1 VNADIENAVLYCM
14 ISDAECCSRGLQ
26 SLREGDFTRREN
38 VALLQS
44 IRSCAAAGT
53 VDLVTLSTFTN
64 DGGAH
69 AAHVCGQFY
78 PPSNF
83 GSYLDALHAQNRR
96 KRSIAAAREALSA
109 AEQNAE
115 GWETLMQQA
124 ATLSVVDN
132 GDVAPVGVRAIDAID
147 KLFADRAAAL
157 STGFPGL
164 DGVTRGISPGE
175 LFVVAARP
183 GMGKTAFATR
193 IATNAARGGAVTAVF
208 SLEMSQMMLLRRIV
222 YAEAKV
228 AEAQLLAQNEAAM
241 LRALEAAGRIA
252 EMPLYIH
259 DKASITAD
267 EIASA
272 CYRIKQKEGKID
284 LVVIDYLQLITA
296 RNARNQ
302 NREQTVA
309 EISRRL
315 KLFALDMNVPVLL
328 LSQISREVE
337 KRGDGVP
344 RLADLRESGAIE
356 QDADVVLFICGE
368 EDNAPNMRRLAVAKN
383 RSGRTGSISVGWD
396 GATFRFYPITE

>member
-1 VNADIENAVLYCM
+1 MQLGGINVNADIENAVLYCV

-147 KLFADRAAAL
+147 KISFLPTVQQRFPQGSQGLTELRG
-157 STGFPGL
+157 GFPPASCLLLLPAQAWERPLSQRGL
-164 DGVTRGISPGE
+164 
-175 LFVVAARP
+175 
-183 GMGKTAFATR
+183 
-193 IATNAARGGAVTAVF
+193 
-208 SLEMSQMMLLRRIV
+208 Q
-222 YAEAKV
+222 
-228 AEAQLLAQNEAAM
+228 QM
-241 LRALEAAGRIA
+241 LRAA
-252 EMPLYIH
+252 E
-259 DKASITAD
+259 
-267 EIASA
+267 
-272 CYRIKQKEGKID
+272 Q
-284 LVVIDYLQLITA
+284 
-296 RNARNQ
+296 
-302 NREQTVA
+302 
-309 EISRRL
+309 
-315 KLFALDMNVPVLL
+315 
-328 LSQISREVE
+328 
-337 KRGDGVP
+337 
-344 RLADLRESGAIE
+344 
-356 QDADVVLFICGE
+356 
-368 EDNAPNMRRLAVAKN
+368 
-383 RSGRTGSISVGWD
+383 
-396 GATFRFYPITE
+396 

>member
-1 VNADIENAVLYCM
+1 
-14 ISDAECCSRGLQ
+14 
-26 SLREGDFTRREN
+26 
-38 VALLQS
+38 
-44 IRSCAAAGT
+44 
-53 VDLVTLSTFTN
+53 
-64 DGGAH
+64 
-69 AAHVCGQFY
+69 
-78 PPSNF
+78 
-83 GSYLDALHAQNRR
+83 
-96 KRSIAAAREALSA
+96 
-109 AEQNAE
+109 
-115 GWETLMQQA
+115 
-124 ATLSVVDN
+124 
-132 GDVAPVGVRAIDAID
+132 
-147 KLFADRAAAL
+147 
-157 STGFPGL
+157 
-164 DGVTRGISPGE
+164 
-175 LFVVAARP
+175 
-183 GMGKTAFATR
+183 
-193 IATNAARGGAVTAVF
+193 
-208 SLEMSQMMLLRRIV
+208 
-222 YAEAKV
+222 
-228 AEAQLLAQNEAAM
+228 
-241 LRALEAAGRIA
+241 
-252 EMPLYIH
+252 MPLYIH